1 MLSIQSIPRKNSC
14 YWVCSLGPGWWGLF
28 FGNSPCYS
36 QKKKHP
42 FKNPATSPR
51 NKRILLKIWECLFPK
66 VLQRKN
72 IWWVVIWYNPFHW
85 LRGKNWYYCKW
96 RNSRISFNA
105 QSSETLHFGLTKS
118 YSQWH
123 HPQLHGNQSTN
134 PRGSCSPVTACL
146 TWSWNCES
154 FKKYTLIIHDFL
166 ILKGIPWEISKLGFE
181 IMKSWNHESI

>member
-1 MLSIQSIPRKNSC
+1 VVRDVVHPEYSYEKL
-14 YWVCSLGPGWWGLF
+14 VLLGLFVRSRLVEFGHVWWGLF
-28 FGNSPCYS
+28 FGNSRCYS
-36 QKKKHP
+36 PKKKHP

-123 HPQLHGNQSTN
+123 HPQLHGNRIYQSKRKLLPCHSVFDLIMKLWILQKVYPDN
-134 PRGSCSPVTACL
+134 
-146 TWSWNCES
+146 SWFPDFER
-154 FKKYTLIIHDFL
+154 YTLRD
-166 ILKGIPWEISKLGFE
+166 K
-181 IMKSWNHESI
+181 